1 MKEYKPGSLF
11 GLDHILKVGF
21 VSERIAKKKLLL
33 ILLSK
38 KNIAAPEKFAKSHMD
53 KAEGHWKN
61 IPSTF

>member
-11 GLDHILKVGF
+11 GHDHIYKVVF
-21 VSERIAKKKLLL
+21 VYRRITKRKLLL

-53 KAEGHWKN
+53 KAEGH
-61 IPSTF
+61 